1 MNRTEFITLTAII
14 LFAAF
19 ILGWVMRLLVAR
31 LTRPAKADMN
41 ELDRMAQQLHEAEEE
56 RDAALEKMKQ
66 REAELQNRLVGAE
79 ADRQAMMDALRDSRS
94 EIEEL
99 RVYIEQK
106 LNRR

>member
-14 LFAAF
+14 LFATFA
-19 ILGWVMRLLVAR
+19 LGWLISRLVSR
-31 LTRPAKADMN
+31 LTRPAKADMS
-41 ELDRMAQQLHEAEEE
+41 ELDRMAQQLHHAEEE
-56 RDAALEKMKQ
+56 RDAAIAKMEK
-66 REAELQNRLVGAE
+66 REAELRNRLVGAE
-79 ADRQAMMDALRDSRS
+79 ADRQAMMDALRDSRA

>member
-19 ILGWVMRLLVAR
+19 VLGWLICLLVSR
-31 LTRPAKADMN
+31 LTRPAKTDMN

-56 RDAALEKMKQ
+56 RDAAIANMQK

-79 ADRQAMMDALRDSRS
+79 ADRQAMMDALRDSRT

-99 RVYIEQK
+99 RIYIEQK

>member
-1 MNRTEFITLTAII
+1 MNRTEFIALTAII

-19 ILGWVMRLLVAR
+19 VLGWVVSLLIAR

-56 RDAALEKMKQ
+56 RDAVIAKLEA
-66 REAELQNRLVGAE
+66 REAELQSRLVGAE
-79 ADRQAMMDALRDSRS
+79 SDRQAVMDALRDSRS

-99 RVYIEQK
+99 RAYIEKK
-106 LNRR
+106 LARS